1 MKEVI
6 VQTYKFSELSDD
18 AKKKAIEEHWNVLSF
33 FEWWDFIYD
42 DAKRLGLKINAFDLY
57 PKSIDITYQDD
68 PEDVA
73 NAILKEYGH
82 SMDIHNTATEYLA
95 RYNQIEQL
103 VEEDEILPSDE
114 LEQLNEDFLHD
125 LGECFLSLLNSEYEW
140 RTSDEAIG
148 EELEIND
155 YDFTADGNRFNY

>member
-18 AKKKAIEEHWNVLSF
+18 AKKKAIEKHWDKMI
-33 FEWWDFIYD
+33 EWDWWEFIYD
-42 DAKRLGLKINAFDLY
+42 DAKRIGLKINSFDVY
-57 PKSIDITYQDD
+57 RKNIDITFEDD
-68 PEDVA
+68 PDDVA
-73 NAILKEYGH
+73 NAILKDYGEA
-82 SMDIHNTATEYLA
+82 MGNTATEYLA

-125 LGECFLSLLNSEYEW
+125 LGECFLIFLNSEYEW

>member
-1 MKEVI
+1 MKEVT

-18 AKKKAIEEHWNVLSF
+18 AKKKAIETHWDVLSF

-73 NAILKEYGH
+73 NTILKEYGH
-82 SMDIHNTATEYLA
+82 PMDIRNLATEYLA
-95 RYNQIEQL
+95 RYKQIEQL
-103 VEEDEILPSDE
+103 VEDDEILPSDE
-114 LEQLNEDFLHD
+114 LEQLNDDFLHD
-125 LGECFLSLLNSEYEW
+125 LGECFLTFLNSEYEW

-155 YDFTADGNRFNY
+155 YDFTADGKKFNY

>member
-18 AKKKAIEEHWNVLSF
+18 AKKKAIEKHWDKMI
-33 FEWWDFIYD
+33 EWDWWEFIYE
-42 DAKRLGLKINAFDLY
+42 DAKRIGLKINAFDVY
-57 PKSIDITYQDD
+57 RKSIDITYQDD

-73 NAILKEYGH
+73 NTILKEYGH
-82 SMDIHNTATEYLA
+82 SMDIRNLATEYIA
-95 RYNQIEQL
+95 RYKQIEQL
-103 VEEDEILPSDE
+103 VDEDEILPSDE

-125 LGECFLSLLNSEYEW
+125 LGECFLIFLNSEYEW

-155 YDFTADGNRFNY
+155 YDFTADGNKFNY

>member
-1 MKEVI
+1 MKEVTI
-6 VQTYKFSELSDD
+6 QTYKFSELSED
-18 AKKKAIEEHWNVLSF
+18 AKKKAIENHWDVLSF

-57 PKSIDITYQDD
+57 PKSIDITYQND

-82 SMDIHNTATEYLA
+82 SMDIRNTATEYLA
-95 RYNQIEQL
+95 KYNQIEQL
-103 VEEDEILPSDE
+103 VEDDEILPSDE

-125 LGECFLSLLNSEYEW
+125 LGECFLIFLNSEYEW

-155 YDFTADGNRFNY
+155 YDFTADGNKFNY